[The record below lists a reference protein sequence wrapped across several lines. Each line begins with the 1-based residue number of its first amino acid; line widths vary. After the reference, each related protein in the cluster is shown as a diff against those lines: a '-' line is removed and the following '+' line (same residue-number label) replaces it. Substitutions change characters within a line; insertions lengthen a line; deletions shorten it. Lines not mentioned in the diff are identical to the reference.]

1 MRQAILI
8 PVLLALLGG
17 AAQGWAAD
25 FPDQVGSGYFRQQ
38 DTLPGRYRLYLQEQ
52 GKATGIWG
60 LGPGHGRISKASFKM
75 DAHQGVDNFSP
86 RRLCVDC
93 HKNHR
98 RDMHMTRMNIT
109 CVQCH
114 RGQPISGVHHYYSPM
129 NPIRR
134 HAYVCAKCHEGSTPS
149 FAAYVVHEP
158 NPLKAETREAF
169 PLLFWATWFMVV
181 VAVGVFVIFLP
192 YVALW
197 WLREWFD
204 RAKEAIRN
212 E

>member
-1 MRQAILI
+1 
-8 PVLLALLGG
+8 
-17 AAQGWAAD
+17 
-25 FPDQVGSGYFRQQ
+25 
-38 DTLPGRYRLYLQEQ
+38 
-52 GKATGIWG
+52 
-60 LGPGHGRISKASFKM
+60 
-75 DAHQGVDNFSP
+75 
-86 RRLCVDC
+86 
-93 HKNHR
+93 
-98 RDMHMTRMNIT
+98 MTRMNIT

-114 RGQPISGVHHYYSPM
+114 RGKPVSGVHHYFSPM

-158 NPLKAETREAF
+158 NPLKLETREAF

-212 E
+212 G